1 MKNLSVRI
9 KMSMITILVVILSVA
24 ACLISLTDLQQVK
37 QKSLDELE
45 VSIREN
51 YDTTIKDQVG
61 VVISLLSEIN
71 DQYKAG
77 VFESIDEAKAVAAE
91 EVRQMRYGDSGYFW
105 VDTSN
110 GTNVVLLGG
119 DSEGTNR
126 METTDGNGYQ
136 MVKEIIRVA
145 VEEGG
150 GYVDYVYPKEGETES
165 SPKRS
170 YSEYFEPF
178 DWVVGTGNYTDYIDD
193 EIAARED
200 ELAKYVTTRMT
211 ALIGACLGL
220 LRIVGVL
227 VAMIALDIIHS
238 VRNISASINVIAGG
252 DFVQKVPKK
261 LVNRKDDFGNLAK
274 TLEGM
279 RHSLR
284 GLLAQVKNES
294 ANIDNVVE
302 SIDANVFTLNSEIE
316 DVSATTQELAAS
328 TEETAASADQINS
341 MTQQIDDAARE
352 IATRAQDGATE
363 AEDIH
368 KRASQ
373 SKTNAVENRQ
383 KMEQMQAEIR
393 SSLQKALEDAK
404 VVEKIGILADSI
416 LNITGQTNLLALNAS
431 IEAARAGEHGS
442 GFAVVAEEIRVLA
455 DQSKESTEQINHVV
469 NELLSNS
476 EISVA
481 TTQEV
486 AEAFAVQS
494 EKVNETVSIFKSL
507 HSEIKKV
514 RGSIEGINE
523 EVGDLETHKN
533 VIESGIDAL
542 SASSE
547 ENSDSAQLTTE
558 NLAGFKDTVSE
569 CGDKTKRVVGV
580 TEELIGYIH
589 QFDAENVK
597 ERVLGDLA

>member
-1 MKNLSVRI
+1 MKNLGKKLIAVLAVV
-9 KMSMITILVVILSVA
+9 LVVLVAWQVLVLTLLDKHVINTLVALILTTVVVAVMIALIALSVKY
-24 ACLISLTDLQQVK
+24 VM
-37 QKSLDELE
+37 EP
-45 VSIREN
+45 IRMAVMGTKPAEN
-51 YDTTIKDQVG
+51 SKMAIR
-61 VVISLLSEIN
+61 
-71 DQYKAG
+71 
-77 VFESIDEAKAVAAE
+77 AKK
-91 EVRQMRYGDSGYFW
+91 M
-105 VDTSN
+105 
-110 GTNVVLLGG
+110 
-119 DSEGTNR
+119 
-126 METTDGNGYQ
+126 
-136 MVKEIIRVA
+136 
-145 VEEGG
+145 
-150 GYVDYVYPKEGETES
+150 
-165 SPKRS
+165 
-170 YSEYFEPF
+170 
-178 DWVVGTGNYTDYIDD
+178 
-193 EIAARED
+193 AARED
-200 ELAKYVTTRMT
+200 D
-211 ALIGACLGL
+211 IGKMFREVQGS
-220 LRIVGVL
+220 VGSF
-227 VAMIALDIIHS
+227 AD
-238 VRNISASINVIAGG
+238 VIAGIR
-252 DFVQKVPKK
+252 
-261 LVNRKDDFGNLAK
+261 NA
-274 TLEGM
+274 
-279 RHSLR
+279 
-284 GLLAQVKNES
+284 
-294 ANIDNVVE
+294 
-302 SIDANVFTLNSEIE
+302 
-316 DVSATTQELAAS
+316 TQELEEV
-328 TEETAASADQINS
+328 TEEFQEMFSNMTESVNETNSAVEVIAANTMSQSNHTLDMKDKIDAIGTTIDYISTNIASLTQSVQTLSEYNDSVDEIMQELMNVNEKNGESIENVRQQTELTNSSA
-341 MTQQIDDAARE
+341 QQIRKA
-352 IATRAQDGATE
+352 
-363 AEDIH
+363 
-368 KRASQ
+368 
-373 SKTNAVENRQ
+373 
-383 KMEQMQAEIR
+383 AEIIAGI
-393 SSLQKALEDAK
+393 SS
-404 VVEKIGILADSI
+404 
-416 LNITGQTNLLALNAS
+416 QTNLLALNAS

>member
-1 MKNLSVRI
+1 MKNLGKKLIAVLAVV
-9 KMSMITILVVILSVA
+9 LVVLVAWQVLVLTLLDKHVINTFVALILTTVVVAVMIALIALSVKY
-24 ACLISLTDLQQVK
+24 VM
-37 QKSLDELE
+37 EP
-45 VSIREN
+45 IRMAVMGTKPAEN
-51 YDTTIKDQVG
+51 SKMAIR
-61 VVISLLSEIN
+61 
-71 DQYKAG
+71 
-77 VFESIDEAKAVAAE
+77 AKK
-91 EVRQMRYGDSGYFW
+91 M
-105 VDTSN
+105 
-110 GTNVVLLGG
+110 
-119 DSEGTNR
+119 
-126 METTDGNGYQ
+126 
-136 MVKEIIRVA
+136 
-145 VEEGG
+145 
-150 GYVDYVYPKEGETES
+150 
-165 SPKRS
+165 
-170 YSEYFEPF
+170 
-178 DWVVGTGNYTDYIDD
+178 
-193 EIAARED
+193 AARED
-200 ELAKYVTTRMT
+200 D
-211 ALIGACLGL
+211 IGKMFREVQGS
-220 LRIVGVL
+220 VGSFADV
-227 VAMIALDIIHS
+227 VAGI
-238 VRNISASINVIAGG
+238 RNA
-252 DFVQKVPKK
+252 
-261 LVNRKDDFGNLAK
+261 
-274 TLEGM
+274 
-279 RHSLR
+279 
-284 GLLAQVKNES
+284 
-294 ANIDNVVE
+294 
-302 SIDANVFTLNSEIE
+302 
-316 DVSATTQELAAS
+316 TQELEEV
-328 TEETAASADQINS
+328 TEEFQEMFSNMTESVNETNSAVEVIAANTMSQSNHTLDMKDKIDAIGTTIDYISTNIASLTQSVQTLSEYNDSVDEIMQELMNINEKNGESIENVRQQTELTNSSA
-341 MTQQIDDAARE
+341 QQIRKA
-352 IATRAQDGATE
+352 
-363 AEDIH
+363 
-368 KRASQ
+368 
-373 SKTNAVENRQ
+373 
-383 KMEQMQAEIR
+383 AEII
-393 SSLQKALEDAK
+393 A
-404 VVEKIGILADSI
+404 GIS
-416 LNITGQTNLLALNAS
+416 NQTNLLALNAS

>member
-1 MKNLSVRI
+1 MKNLGKKLIAVLAVV
-9 KMSMITILVVILSVA
+9 LVVLVAWQVLVLTLLDKHVINTFVALILTTVVVAVMIALIALSVKY
-24 ACLISLTDLQQVK
+24 VM
-37 QKSLDELE
+37 EP
-45 VSIREN
+45 IRMAIMGTKPAEN
-51 YDTTIKDQVG
+51 SKMAIR
-61 VVISLLSEIN
+61 
-71 DQYKAG
+71 
-77 VFESIDEAKAVAAE
+77 AKK
-91 EVRQMRYGDSGYFW
+91 M
-105 VDTSN
+105 
-110 GTNVVLLGG
+110 
-119 DSEGTNR
+119 
-126 METTDGNGYQ
+126 
-136 MVKEIIRVA
+136 
-145 VEEGG
+145 
-150 GYVDYVYPKEGETES
+150 
-165 SPKRS
+165 
-170 YSEYFEPF
+170 
-178 DWVVGTGNYTDYIDD
+178 
-193 EIAARED
+193 AARED
-200 ELAKYVTTRMT
+200 D
-211 ALIGACLGL
+211 IGKMFREVQGS
-220 LRIVGVL
+220 VGSF
-227 VAMIALDIIHS
+227 AD
-238 VRNISASINVIAGG
+238 VIAGIR
-252 DFVQKVPKK
+252 
-261 LVNRKDDFGNLAK
+261 NA
-274 TLEGM
+274 
-279 RHSLR
+279 
-284 GLLAQVKNES
+284 
-294 ANIDNVVE
+294 
-302 SIDANVFTLNSEIE
+302 
-316 DVSATTQELAAS
+316 TQELEEV
-328 TEETAASADQINS
+328 TEEFQEMFSNMTESVNETNSAVEVIAANTMSQSNHTLDMKDKIDAIGTTIDYISTNIASLTQSVQTLSEYNDSVDEIMQELMNINEKNGESIENVRQQTELTNSSA
-341 MTQQIDDAARE
+341 QQIRKA
-352 IATRAQDGATE
+352 
-363 AEDIH
+363 
-368 KRASQ
+368 
-373 SKTNAVENRQ
+373 
-383 KMEQMQAEIR
+383 AEII
-393 SSLQKALEDAK
+393 A
-404 VVEKIGILADSI
+404 GIS
-416 LNITGQTNLLALNAS
+416 NQTNLLALNAS

>member
-1 MKNLSVRI
+1 MKNLGKKLIAVLAVV
-9 KMSMITILVVILSVA
+9 LVVLVAWQVLVLTLLDKHVINTFVALILTTVVVAVMIALIALSVKY
-24 ACLISLTDLQQVK
+24 VM
-37 QKSLDELE
+37 EP
-45 VSIREN
+45 IRMAVMGTKPAEN
-51 YDTTIKDQVG
+51 SRMAIR
-61 VVISLLSEIN
+61 
-71 DQYKAG
+71 
-77 VFESIDEAKAVAAE
+77 AKK
-91 EVRQMRYGDSGYFW
+91 M
-105 VDTSN
+105 
-110 GTNVVLLGG
+110 
-119 DSEGTNR
+119 
-126 METTDGNGYQ
+126 
-136 MVKEIIRVA
+136 
-145 VEEGG
+145 
-150 GYVDYVYPKEGETES
+150 
-165 SPKRS
+165 
-170 YSEYFEPF
+170 
-178 DWVVGTGNYTDYIDD
+178 
-193 EIAARED
+193 AARED
-200 ELAKYVTTRMT
+200 D
-211 ALIGACLGL
+211 IGKMFREVQGS
-220 LRIVGVL
+220 VGSF
-227 VAMIALDIIHS
+227 AD
-238 VRNISASINVIAGG
+238 VIAGIR
-252 DFVQKVPKK
+252 
-261 LVNRKDDFGNLAK
+261 NA
-274 TLEGM
+274 
-279 RHSLR
+279 
-284 GLLAQVKNES
+284 
-294 ANIDNVVE
+294 
-302 SIDANVFTLNSEIE
+302 
-316 DVSATTQELAAS
+316 TQELEEV
-328 TEETAASADQINS
+328 TEEFQEMFSNMTESVNETNSAVEVIAANTMSQSNHTLDMKDKIEAIGTTIDYISTNIASLTQSVQTLSEYNDSVDEIMQELMNINEKNGESIENVRQQTELTNSSA
-341 MTQQIDDAARE
+341 QQIRKA
-352 IATRAQDGATE
+352 
-363 AEDIH
+363 
-368 KRASQ
+368 
-373 SKTNAVENRQ
+373 
-383 KMEQMQAEIR
+383 AEII
-393 SSLQKALEDAK
+393 A
-404 VVEKIGILADSI
+404 GIS
-416 LNITGQTNLLALNAS
+416 NQTNLLALNAS

>member
-1 MKNLSVRI
+1 MKNFGKKLIAVLAIVLVVLVAWQVLVLTLLDKHVINTLVALILTTVVVAVMIALIALSVKYVMEPIRMAVMGTKPAEDSRMAI
-9 KMSMITILVVILSVA
+9 RAKKM
-24 ACLISLTDLQQVK
+24 
-37 QKSLDELE
+37 
-45 VSIREN
+45 
-51 YDTTIKDQVG
+51 
-61 VVISLLSEIN
+61 
-71 DQYKAG
+71 
-77 VFESIDEAKAVAAE
+77 
-91 EVRQMRYGDSGYFW
+91 
-105 VDTSN
+105 
-110 GTNVVLLGG
+110 
-119 DSEGTNR
+119 
-126 METTDGNGYQ
+126 
-136 MVKEIIRVA
+136 
-145 VEEGG
+145 
-150 GYVDYVYPKEGETES
+150 
-165 SPKRS
+165 
-170 YSEYFEPF
+170 
-178 DWVVGTGNYTDYIDD
+178 
-193 EIAARED
+193 AARED
-200 ELAKYVTTRMT
+200 D
-211 ALIGACLGL
+211 IGKMFREVQGS
-220 LRIVGVL
+220 VGSF
-227 VAMIALDIIHS
+227 A
-238 VRNISASINVIAGG
+238 NVIAGIR
-252 DFVQKVPKK
+252 
-261 LVNRKDDFGNLAK
+261 NA
-274 TLEGM
+274 
-279 RHSLR
+279 
-284 GLLAQVKNES
+284 
-294 ANIDNVVE
+294 
-302 SIDANVFTLNSEIE
+302 
-316 DVSATTQELAAS
+316 TQELEEV
-328 TEETAASADQINS
+328 TEEFQEMFSNMTESVNETNSAVEVIAANTMSQSNHTLDMKDKIDAIGTTIDYISTNIASLTQSVQILSEYNDSVDEIMQELMNINEKNGESIENVRQQTELTNSSA
-341 MTQQIDDAARE
+341 QQIRKA
-352 IATRAQDGATE
+352 
-363 AEDIH
+363 
-368 KRASQ
+368 
-373 SKTNAVENRQ
+373 
-383 KMEQMQAEIR
+383 AEIIAGI
-393 SSLQKALEDAK
+393 SS
-404 VVEKIGILADSI
+404 
-416 LNITGQTNLLALNAS
+416 QTNLLALNAS

>member
-1 MKNLSVRI
+1 MKNLGKKLIAVLAVV
-9 KMSMITILVVILSVA
+9 LVVLVAWQVLVLTLLDKHVINTLVALILTTVVVAVMIALIALSVKYVMA
-24 ACLISLTDLQQVK
+24 P
-37 QKSLDELE
+37 
-45 VSIREN
+45 IRMAVMGTKPAE
-51 YDTTIKDQVG
+51 DSKMAIR
-61 VVISLLSEIN
+61 
-71 DQYKAG
+71 
-77 VFESIDEAKAVAAE
+77 AKK
-91 EVRQMRYGDSGYFW
+91 M
-105 VDTSN
+105 
-110 GTNVVLLGG
+110 
-119 DSEGTNR
+119 
-126 METTDGNGYQ
+126 
-136 MVKEIIRVA
+136 
-145 VEEGG
+145 
-150 GYVDYVYPKEGETES
+150 
-165 SPKRS
+165 
-170 YSEYFEPF
+170 
-178 DWVVGTGNYTDYIDD
+178 
-193 EIAARED
+193 AARED
-200 ELAKYVTTRMT
+200 D
-211 ALIGACLGL
+211 IGKMFREVQGS
-220 LRIVGVL
+220 VGSF
-227 VAMIALDIIHS
+227 A
-238 VRNISASINVIAGG
+238 NVIAGIR
-252 DFVQKVPKK
+252 
-261 LVNRKDDFGNLAK
+261 NA
-274 TLEGM
+274 
-279 RHSLR
+279 
-284 GLLAQVKNES
+284 
-294 ANIDNVVE
+294 
-302 SIDANVFTLNSEIE
+302 
-316 DVSATTQELAAS
+316 TQELEEV
-328 TEETAASADQINS
+328 TEEFQEMFSNMTESVNETNSAVEVIAANTMSQSNHTLDMKDKIDAIGTTIDYISTNIASLTQSVQTLSEYNDSVDEIMQELMNINEKNGESIENVRQQTELTNSSA
-341 MTQQIDDAARE
+341 QQIRKA
-352 IATRAQDGATE
+352 
-363 AEDIH
+363 
-368 KRASQ
+368 
-373 SKTNAVENRQ
+373 
-383 KMEQMQAEIR
+383 AEIIAGI
-393 SSLQKALEDAK
+393 SS
-404 VVEKIGILADSI
+404 
-416 LNITGQTNLLALNAS
+416 QTNLLALNAS

>member
-1 MKNLSVRI
+1 MTESVNETNSAVEVIAANTMSQSNHTLDMKDKI
-9 KMSMITILVVILSVA
+9 DAIGTTIDYISTNIA
-24 ACLISLTDLQQVK
+24 SLTQSVQ
-37 QKSLDELE
+37 
-45 VSIREN
+45 
-51 YDTTIKDQVG
+51 T
-61 VVISLLSEIN
+61 LSEYNDSVDEIMQELMNIN
-71 DQYKAG
+71 EKNG
-77 VFESIDEAKAVAAE
+77 ESIENVRQQTELTNSSAQQIRKAAE
-91 EVRQMRYGDSGYFW
+91 
-105 VDTSN
+105 
-110 GTNVVLLGG
+110 
-119 DSEGTNR
+119 
-126 METTDGNGYQ
+126 
-136 MVKEIIRVA
+136 I
-145 VEEGG
+145 
-150 GYVDYVYPKEGETES
+150 
-165 SPKRS
+165 
-170 YSEYFEPF
+170 
-178 DWVVGTGNYTDYIDD
+178 
-193 EIAARED
+193 
-200 ELAKYVTTRMT
+200 
-211 ALIGACLGL
+211 
-220 LRIVGVL
+220 
-227 VAMIALDIIHS
+227 
-238 VRNISASINVIAGG
+238 IAG
-252 DFVQKVPKK
+252 
-261 LVNRKDDFGNLAK
+261 
-274 TLEGM
+274 
-279 RHSLR
+279 
-284 GLLAQVKNES
+284 
-294 ANIDNVVE
+294 I
-302 SIDANVFTLNSEIE
+302 
-316 DVSATTQELAAS
+316 
-328 TEETAASADQINS
+328 
-341 MTQQIDDAARE
+341 
-352 IATRAQDGATE
+352 
-363 AEDIH
+363 
-368 KRASQ
+368 
-373 SKTNAVENRQ
+373 
-383 KMEQMQAEIR
+383 
-393 SSLQKALEDAK
+393 SS
-404 VVEKIGILADSI
+404 
-416 LNITGQTNLLALNAS
+416 QTNLLALNAS

>member
-1 MKNLSVRI
+1 MKNLGKKLIAVLAVV
-9 KMSMITILVVILSVA
+9 LVVLVAWQVLVLTLLDKHVINTLVALILTTVVVAVMIALIALSVKY
-24 ACLISLTDLQQVK
+24 VM
-37 QKSLDELE
+37 EP
-45 VSIREN
+45 IRMAVMGTKPAEN
-51 YDTTIKDQVG
+51 SRMAIR
-61 VVISLLSEIN
+61 
-71 DQYKAG
+71 
-77 VFESIDEAKAVAAE
+77 AKK
-91 EVRQMRYGDSGYFW
+91 M
-105 VDTSN
+105 
-110 GTNVVLLGG
+110 
-119 DSEGTNR
+119 
-126 METTDGNGYQ
+126 
-136 MVKEIIRVA
+136 
-145 VEEGG
+145 
-150 GYVDYVYPKEGETES
+150 
-165 SPKRS
+165 
-170 YSEYFEPF
+170 
-178 DWVVGTGNYTDYIDD
+178 
-193 EIAARED
+193 AARED
-200 ELAKYVTTRMT
+200 D
-211 ALIGACLGL
+211 IGKMFREVQGS
-220 LRIVGVL
+220 VGSF
-227 VAMIALDIIHS
+227 A
-238 VRNISASINVIAGG
+238 NVIAGIR
-252 DFVQKVPKK
+252 
-261 LVNRKDDFGNLAK
+261 NA
-274 TLEGM
+274 
-279 RHSLR
+279 
-284 GLLAQVKNES
+284 
-294 ANIDNVVE
+294 
-302 SIDANVFTLNSEIE
+302 
-316 DVSATTQELAAS
+316 TQELEEV
-328 TEETAASADQINS
+328 TEEFQEMFSNMTESVNETNSAVEVIAANTMSQSNHTLDMKDKIDAIGTTIDYISTNIVSLTQSVQTLSEYNDSVDEIMQELMNINEKNGESIENVRQQTELTNSSA
-341 MTQQIDDAARE
+341 QQIRKA
-352 IATRAQDGATE
+352 
-363 AEDIH
+363 
-368 KRASQ
+368 
-373 SKTNAVENRQ
+373 
-383 KMEQMQAEIR
+383 AEIIAGI
-393 SSLQKALEDAK
+393 SS
-404 VVEKIGILADSI
+404 
-416 LNITGQTNLLALNAS
+416 QTNLLALNAS

>member
-1 MKNLSVRI
+1 MKNLGKKLIAVLAVV
-9 KMSMITILVVILSVA
+9 LVVLVAWQVLVLTLLDKHVINTFVALILTTVVVAVMIALIALSVKYVMEPIRMAVMGTKPA
-24 ACLISLTDLQQVK
+24 ADSRMA
-37 QKSLDELE
+37 
-45 VSIREN
+45 IR
-51 YDTTIKDQVG
+51 
-61 VVISLLSEIN
+61 
-71 DQYKAG
+71 
-77 VFESIDEAKAVAAE
+77 AKK
-91 EVRQMRYGDSGYFW
+91 M
-105 VDTSN
+105 
-110 GTNVVLLGG
+110 
-119 DSEGTNR
+119 
-126 METTDGNGYQ
+126 
-136 MVKEIIRVA
+136 
-145 VEEGG
+145 
-150 GYVDYVYPKEGETES
+150 
-165 SPKRS
+165 
-170 YSEYFEPF
+170 
-178 DWVVGTGNYTDYIDD
+178 
-193 EIAARED
+193 AARED
-200 ELAKYVTTRMT
+200 D
-211 ALIGACLGL
+211 IGKMFREVQGS
-220 LRIVGVL
+220 VGSF
-227 VAMIALDIIHS
+227 A
-238 VRNISASINVIAGG
+238 NVIAGIR
-252 DFVQKVPKK
+252 
-261 LVNRKDDFGNLAK
+261 NA
-274 TLEGM
+274 
-279 RHSLR
+279 
-284 GLLAQVKNES
+284 
-294 ANIDNVVE
+294 
-302 SIDANVFTLNSEIE
+302 
-316 DVSATTQELAAS
+316 TQELEEV
-328 TEETAASADQINS
+328 TEEFQEMFSNMTESVNETNSAVEVIAANTMSQSNHTLDMKDKIDAIGTTIDYISTNIASLTQSVQTLSEYNDSVDEIMQELMNINEKNGESIENVRQQTELTNSSA
-341 MTQQIDDAARE
+341 QQIRKA
-352 IATRAQDGATE
+352 
-363 AEDIH
+363 
-368 KRASQ
+368 
-373 SKTNAVENRQ
+373 
-383 KMEQMQAEIR
+383 AEII
-393 SSLQKALEDAK
+393 A
-404 VVEKIGILADSI
+404 GIS
-416 LNITGQTNLLALNAS
+416 NQTNLLALNAS

>member
-1 MKNLSVRI
+1 MKNLGKKLIAVLAVV
-9 KMSMITILVVILSVA
+9 LVVLVAWQVLVLTLLDKHVINTLVALILTTVVVAVMIALIALSVKY
-24 ACLISLTDLQQVK
+24 VM
-37 QKSLDELE
+37 EP
-45 VSIREN
+45 IRMAVMGTKPAE
-51 YDTTIKDQVG
+51 DSKMAIR
-61 VVISLLSEIN
+61 
-71 DQYKAG
+71 
-77 VFESIDEAKAVAAE
+77 AKK
-91 EVRQMRYGDSGYFW
+91 M
-105 VDTSN
+105 
-110 GTNVVLLGG
+110 
-119 DSEGTNR
+119 
-126 METTDGNGYQ
+126 
-136 MVKEIIRVA
+136 
-145 VEEGG
+145 
-150 GYVDYVYPKEGETES
+150 
-165 SPKRS
+165 
-170 YSEYFEPF
+170 
-178 DWVVGTGNYTDYIDD
+178 
-193 EIAARED
+193 AARED
-200 ELAKYVTTRMT
+200 D
-211 ALIGACLGL
+211 IGKMFREVQGS
-220 LRIVGVL
+220 VGSF
-227 VAMIALDIIHS
+227 A
-238 VRNISASINVIAGG
+238 NVIAGIR
-252 DFVQKVPKK
+252 
-261 LVNRKDDFGNLAK
+261 NA
-274 TLEGM
+274 
-279 RHSLR
+279 
-284 GLLAQVKNES
+284 
-294 ANIDNVVE
+294 
-302 SIDANVFTLNSEIE
+302 
-316 DVSATTQELAAS
+316 TQELEEV
-328 TEETAASADQINS
+328 TEEFQEMFSNMTESVNETNSAVEVIAANTMSQSNHTLDMKDKIDAIGTTIDYISTNIASLTQSVQILSEYNDSVDEIMQELMNINEKNGESIENVRQQTELTNSSA
-341 MTQQIDDAARE
+341 QQIRK
-352 IATRAQDGATE
+352 ATE
-363 AEDIH
+363 IIAGI
-368 KRASQ
+368 
-373 SKTNAVENRQ
+373 
-383 KMEQMQAEIR
+383 
-393 SSLQKALEDAK
+393 SS
-404 VVEKIGILADSI
+404 
-416 LNITGQTNLLALNAS
+416 QTNLLALNAS

>member
-1 MKNLSVRI
+1 MKNLGKKLIAVLAVV
-9 KMSMITILVVILSVA
+9 LVVLVAWQVLVLTLLDKHVIDTLVALILTTVVVAVMIALIALSVKY
-24 ACLISLTDLQQVK
+24 VM
-37 QKSLDELE
+37 EP
-45 VSIREN
+45 IRMAVMGTKPAE
-51 YDTTIKDQVG
+51 DSKMAIR
-61 VVISLLSEIN
+61 
-71 DQYKAG
+71 
-77 VFESIDEAKAVAAE
+77 AKK
-91 EVRQMRYGDSGYFW
+91 M
-105 VDTSN
+105 
-110 GTNVVLLGG
+110 
-119 DSEGTNR
+119 
-126 METTDGNGYQ
+126 
-136 MVKEIIRVA
+136 
-145 VEEGG
+145 
-150 GYVDYVYPKEGETES
+150 
-165 SPKRS
+165 
-170 YSEYFEPF
+170 
-178 DWVVGTGNYTDYIDD
+178 
-193 EIAARED
+193 AARED
-200 ELAKYVTTRMT
+200 D
-211 ALIGACLGL
+211 IGKMFREVQGS
-220 LRIVGVL
+220 VGSF
-227 VAMIALDIIHS
+227 A
-238 VRNISASINVIAGG
+238 NVIAGIR
-252 DFVQKVPKK
+252 
-261 LVNRKDDFGNLAK
+261 NA
-274 TLEGM
+274 
-279 RHSLR
+279 
-284 GLLAQVKNES
+284 
-294 ANIDNVVE
+294 
-302 SIDANVFTLNSEIE
+302 
-316 DVSATTQELAAS
+316 TQELEEV
-328 TEETAASADQINS
+328 TEEFQEMFSNMTESVNETNSAVEVIAANTMSQSNHTLDMKDKIDAIGTTIDYISTNIASLTQSVQILSEYNDSVDEIMQELMNINEKNGESIENVRQQTELTNSSA
-341 MTQQIDDAARE
+341 QQIRKA
-352 IATRAQDGATE
+352 
-363 AEDIH
+363 
-368 KRASQ
+368 
-373 SKTNAVENRQ
+373 
-383 KMEQMQAEIR
+383 AEIIAGI
-393 SSLQKALEDAK
+393 SS
-404 VVEKIGILADSI
+404 
-416 LNITGQTNLLALNAS
+416 QTNLLALNAS

>member
-1 MKNLSVRI
+1 MKNLGKKLIAVLAVV
-9 KMSMITILVVILSVA
+9 LVVLVAWQVLVLTLLDKHVINTFVALILTTVVVAVMIALIALSVKY
-24 ACLISLTDLQQVK
+24 VM
-37 QKSLDELE
+37 EP
-45 VSIREN
+45 IRMAVMGTKPAEN
-51 YDTTIKDQVG
+51 SKM
-61 VVISLLSEIN
+61 
-71 DQYKAG
+71 A
-77 VFESIDEAKAVAAE
+77 
-91 EVRQMRYGDSGYFW
+91 
-105 VDTSN
+105 
-110 GTNVVLLGG
+110 
-119 DSEGTNR
+119 
-126 METTDGNGYQ
+126 
-136 MVKEIIRVA
+136 IRA
-145 VEEGG
+145 N
-150 GYVDYVYPKEGETES
+150 KM
-165 SPKRS
+165 
-170 YSEYFEPF
+170 
-178 DWVVGTGNYTDYIDD
+178 
-193 EIAARED
+193 AARED
-200 ELAKYVTTRMT
+200 D
-211 ALIGACLGL
+211 IGKMFREVQGS
-220 LRIVGVL
+220 VGSF
-227 VAMIALDIIHS
+227 AD
-238 VRNISASINVIAGG
+238 VIAGIR
-252 DFVQKVPKK
+252 
-261 LVNRKDDFGNLAK
+261 NA
-274 TLEGM
+274 
-279 RHSLR
+279 
-284 GLLAQVKNES
+284 
-294 ANIDNVVE
+294 
-302 SIDANVFTLNSEIE
+302 
-316 DVSATTQELAAS
+316 TQELEEV
-328 TEETAASADQINS
+328 TEEFQEMFSNMTESVNETNSAVEVIAANTMSQSNHTLDMKDKIDAIGTTIDYISTNIASLTQSVQTLSEYNDSVDEIMQELMNINEKNGESIENVRQQTELTNSSA
-341 MTQQIDDAARE
+341 QQIRKA
-352 IATRAQDGATE
+352 
-363 AEDIH
+363 
-368 KRASQ
+368 
-373 SKTNAVENRQ
+373 
-383 KMEQMQAEIR
+383 AEII
-393 SSLQKALEDAK
+393 A
-404 VVEKIGILADSI
+404 GIS
-416 LNITGQTNLLALNAS
+416 NQTNLLALNAS

>member
-1 MKNLSVRI
+1 MKNLGKKLIAVLAVV
-9 KMSMITILVVILSVA
+9 LVVLVAWQVLVLTLLDKHVINTLVALILTTVVVAVMIALIALSVKY
-24 ACLISLTDLQQVK
+24 VM
-37 QKSLDELE
+37 EP
-45 VSIREN
+45 IRMAVMGTKPAEN
-51 YDTTIKDQVG
+51 SRMAIR
-61 VVISLLSEIN
+61 
-71 DQYKAG
+71 
-77 VFESIDEAKAVAAE
+77 AKK
-91 EVRQMRYGDSGYFW
+91 M
-105 VDTSN
+105 
-110 GTNVVLLGG
+110 
-119 DSEGTNR
+119 
-126 METTDGNGYQ
+126 
-136 MVKEIIRVA
+136 
-145 VEEGG
+145 
-150 GYVDYVYPKEGETES
+150 
-165 SPKRS
+165 
-170 YSEYFEPF
+170 
-178 DWVVGTGNYTDYIDD
+178 
-193 EIAARED
+193 AARED
-200 ELAKYVTTRMT
+200 D
-211 ALIGACLGL
+211 IGKMFREVHGS
-220 LRIVGVL
+220 VGSF
-227 VAMIALDIIHS
+227 A
-238 VRNISASINVIAGG
+238 NVIAGIR
-252 DFVQKVPKK
+252 
-261 LVNRKDDFGNLAK
+261 NA
-274 TLEGM
+274 
-279 RHSLR
+279 
-284 GLLAQVKNES
+284 
-294 ANIDNVVE
+294 
-302 SIDANVFTLNSEIE
+302 
-316 DVSATTQELAAS
+316 TQELEEV
-328 TEETAASADQINS
+328 TEEFQEMFSNMTESVNETNSAVEVIAENMMSQSNHTLDMKDKIDAIGTTIDYISTNIASLTQSVQTLSEYNDSVDEIMQELMNINEKNGES
-341 MTQQIDDAARE
+341 IENVRQQTELTNSSAQQIRKA
-352 IATRAQDGATE
+352 
-363 AEDIH
+363 
-368 KRASQ
+368 
-373 SKTNAVENRQ
+373 
-383 KMEQMQAEIR
+383 AEIIAGI
-393 SSLQKALEDAK
+393 SS
-404 VVEKIGILADSI
+404 
-416 LNITGQTNLLALNAS
+416 QTNLLALNAS

>member
-1 MKNLSVRI
+1 MKNLGKKLIAVLAVV
-9 KMSMITILVVILSVA
+9 LVVLVAWQVLVLTLLDKHVINTFVALILTTVVVAVMIALIALSVKY
-24 ACLISLTDLQQVK
+24 VM
-37 QKSLDELE
+37 EP
-45 VSIREN
+45 IRMAVMGTKPAEN
-51 YDTTIKDQVG
+51 SKMAIR
-61 VVISLLSEIN
+61 
-71 DQYKAG
+71 
-77 VFESIDEAKAVAAE
+77 AKK
-91 EVRQMRYGDSGYFW
+91 M
-105 VDTSN
+105 
-110 GTNVVLLGG
+110 
-119 DSEGTNR
+119 
-126 METTDGNGYQ
+126 
-136 MVKEIIRVA
+136 
-145 VEEGG
+145 
-150 GYVDYVYPKEGETES
+150 
-165 SPKRS
+165 
-170 YSEYFEPF
+170 
-178 DWVVGTGNYTDYIDD
+178 
-193 EIAARED
+193 AARED
-200 ELAKYVTTRMT
+200 D
-211 ALIGACLGL
+211 IGKMFREVQGS
-220 LRIVGVL
+220 VGSF
-227 VAMIALDIIHS
+227 AD
-238 VRNISASINVIAGG
+238 VIAGIR
-252 DFVQKVPKK
+252 
-261 LVNRKDDFGNLAK
+261 NA
-274 TLEGM
+274 
-279 RHSLR
+279 
-284 GLLAQVKNES
+284 
-294 ANIDNVVE
+294 
-302 SIDANVFTLNSEIE
+302 
-316 DVSATTQELAAS
+316 TQELEEV
-328 TEETAASADQINS
+328 TEEFQEMFSNMTESVNETNSAVEVIAANTMSQSNHTLDMKDKIEAIGTTIDYISTNIASLTQSVQTLSEYNDSVDEIMQELMNINEKNGESIENVRQQTELTNSSA
-341 MTQQIDDAARE
+341 QQIRKA
-352 IATRAQDGATE
+352 
-363 AEDIH
+363 
-368 KRASQ
+368 
-373 SKTNAVENRQ
+373 
-383 KMEQMQAEIR
+383 AEII
-393 SSLQKALEDAK
+393 A
-404 VVEKIGILADSI
+404 GIS
-416 LNITGQTNLLALNAS
+416 NQTNLLALNAS